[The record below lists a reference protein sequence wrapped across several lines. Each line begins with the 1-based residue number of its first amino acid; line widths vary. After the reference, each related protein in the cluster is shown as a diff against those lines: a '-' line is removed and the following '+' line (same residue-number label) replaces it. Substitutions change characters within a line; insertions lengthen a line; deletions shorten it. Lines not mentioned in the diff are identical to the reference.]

1 MKKYFK
7 FFLMAVGVI
16 FAFLSLIVEGLG
28 MVTIS
33 SVVICFFLLLI
44 FFQCNYVKWFV
55 NSLLIAVLC
64 LFPFVWMLRDGL
76 GPGSIES
83 KGTVALYKTFMT
95 FYWGPLTVI
104 LLIASFITHF
114 YFSED
119 SER

>member
-1 MKKYFK
+1 
-7 FFLMAVGVI
+7 MAVGVI